1 MVSCGSA
8 WAVCS
13 RAVLDGEPV
22 SVVYGGSDGRF
33 TVLERDRGPRLTD
46 SPICLDCLLS
56 LQPGLGRGLDVAKE
70 HGHAYQVDGEWRA
83 ER

>member
-1 MVSCGSA
+1 MVNCGSA

-13 RAVLDGEPV
+13 RAVLEGEPV

-33 TVLERDRGPRLTD
+33 TVLERDRGPRQTD